1 MSSQFA
7 ASFHSA
13 SKASATTLFILS
25 RMPDLAAPLVRV
37 ERGGVEEAIHLGH
50 LAVVDAG
57 GRLQASL
64 GDPGRVTYFRSCAKP
79 FQAIGSLSAGIA
91 ARYELGA
98 EHIAIMAASHN
109 GEPRHVEIVRDLL
122 RRAGIAESDL
132 QCGAHWPYY
141 EPAATAARQQMDEPL
156 AVFNNCS
163 GKHAGML
170 AAARA
175 PGAPLDTYLDPTHPV
190 QQRIRDTV
198 EALTRCPPAEIHYG
212 IDGCSAP
219 NAAVPL
225 TAMARSFAAL
235 MTATDETPRT
245 VAAAMTQHPYLIGGT
260 DRFDTRLMEVTSG
273 RLLAKGGAAGAHCTG
288 DRRSGR
294 GLAVKLD
301 SGDGTWT
308 AVAVMAALE
317 QPGWLDQ
324 GESEA
329 LSSFAMPTLRNHKR
343 VAVGTV
349 RPVFR
354 DLVTAV

>member
-1 MSSQFA
+1 
-7 ASFHSA
+7 
-13 SKASATTLFILS
+13 
-25 RMPDLAAPLVRV
+25 
-37 ERGGVEEAIHLGH
+37 
-50 LAVVDAG
+50 
-57 GRLQASL
+57 
-64 GDPGRVTYFRSCAKP
+64 
-79 FQAIGSLSAGIA
+79 
-91 ARYELGA
+91 
-98 EHIAIMAASHN
+98 MAASHS

-122 RRAGIAESDL
+122 RRTGIDESAL

-141 EPAATAARQQMDEPL
+141 EPAASAARRAMEEPL

-175 PGAPLDTYLDPTHPV
+175 LDAPLDTYLDPEHPV
-190 QQRIRDTV
+190 QQRIRDV
-198 EALTRCPPAEIHYG
+198 IEAFTGCPPAKIHYG

-225 TAMARSFAAL
+225 AAMARSFAAL
-235 MTATDETPRT
+235 LTSTDETPSS
-245 VAAAMTQHPYLIGGT
+245 VAAAMRQQPFLIGGT
-260 DRFDTRLMEVTSG
+260 DRFDTRLMDVTGG

-317 QPGWLDQ
+317 RLGWLEA
-324 GESEA
+324 GEREA
-329 LSSFAMPTLRNHKR
+329 LSNFAHPTLRNHKR
-343 VAVGTV
+343 LAVGTV
-349 RPVFR
+349 RPAFR
-354 DLVTAV
+354 DLVTAR

>member
-1 MSSQFA
+1 
-7 ASFHSA
+7 
-13 SKASATTLFILS
+13 
-25 RMPDLAAPLVRV
+25 MPNPAAPLVSV
-37 ERGGVEEAIHLGH
+37 ERGGVEEAIQLGH
-50 LAVVDAG
+50 LAVVDADG
-57 GRLQASL
+57 QVYASL

-91 ARYELGA
+91 ARYGLGA
-98 EHIAIMAASHN
+98 EHIAIMAASHS

-122 RRAGIAESDL
+122 RRAGIAESAL

-141 EPAATAARQQMDEPL
+141 EPAATAARHQMDEPL

-170 AAARA
+170 AAAHA
-175 PGAPLDTYLDPTHPV
+175 LDAPLETYLDPTHPV
-190 QQRIRDTV
+190 QQRIRGV
-198 EALTRCPPAEIHYG
+198 IEAFTGCPPAVIHYG

-225 TAMARSFAAL
+225 AAMAKSFAGL
-235 MTATDETPRT
+235 LTSTDEIPMS
-245 VAAAMTQHPYLIGGT
+245 VVAAMTQHPFLIGGT
-260 DRFDTRLMEVTSG
+260 DRFDTRLMDVTGG

-294 GLAVKLD
+294 GLAVKFD

-308 AVAVMAALE
+308 AVAVMGALE
-317 QPGWLDQ
+317 RLGWLDH
-324 GESEA
+324 GERKA
-329 LSSFAMPTLRNHKR
+329 LSTFALPTLRNHKR
-343 VAVGTV
+343 EAVGTV

>member
-1 MSSQFA
+1 
-7 ASFHSA
+7 
-13 SKASATTLFILS
+13 
-25 RMPDLAAPLVRV
+25 MPNLAAPLVRV

-50 LAVVDAG
+50 LAVADAG
-57 GRLQASL
+57 GRLQARL

-98 EHIAIMAASHN
+98 EPVANRAAPHE
-109 GEPRHVEIVRDLL
+109 GDPRHVEIVRDLL

-141 EPAATAARQQMDEPL
+141 EPAATAARHEMEEPL

-175 PGAPLDTYLDPTHPV
+175 LNAPLDTCLDPAHPV
-190 QQRIRDTV
+190 QQRIRGV
-198 EALTRCPPAEIHYG
+198 IEAFTRCPPAEILYG

-225 TAMARSFAAL
+225 AAMARSFAAL

-245 VAAAMTQHPYLIGGT
+245 VAAAMTEHPYLIGGT
-260 DRFDTRLMEVTSG
+260 DRFDTRLMDVTGG

-308 AVAVMAALE
+308 SAAAMAALE
-317 QPGWLDQ
+317 QLGQL
-324 GESEA
+324 
-329 LSSFAMPTLRNHKR
+329 H
-343 VAVGTV
+343 
-349 RPVFR
+349 
-354 DLVTAV
+354 

>member
-1 MSSQFA
+1 
-7 ASFHSA
+7 
-13 SKASATTLFILS
+13 
-25 RMPDLAAPLVRV
+25 MPKLAVPLVRV
-37 ERGGVEEAIHLGH
+37 ERGEVEEAIHLGQV
-50 LAVVDAG
+50 AVVDSEG
-57 GRLQASL
+57 QVHASL

-79 FQAIGSLSAGIA
+79 LQAIGSLSTGIA
-91 ARYELGA
+91 GRYELGA
-98 EHIAIMAASHN
+98 EHIAIMAASHS
-109 GEPRHVEIVRDLL
+109 GEPRHVKIVRDLL
-122 RRAGIAESDL
+122 RRAGIAESAL

-141 EPAATAARQQMDEPL
+141 EPAATSARHQMDEPL

-175 PGAPLDTYLDPTHPV
+175 LNAPLESYLDPAHPV
-190 QQRIRDTV
+190 QQRIRGVIED
-198 EALTRCPPAEIHYG
+198 LTGCPPAVIHYG

-225 TAMARSFAAL
+225 AAMARSFAAL
-235 MTATDETPRT
+235 LTSTDELPMT
-245 VAAAMTQHPYLIGGT
+245 VVAAMTQHPFLIGGT
-260 DRFDTRLMEVTSG
+260 DRFDTRLMEVTGG
-273 RLLAKGGAAGAHCTG
+273 RLIAKGGAAGAHCTG
-288 DRRSGR
+288 DRRSKH

-317 QPGWLDQ
+317 QLGWLDQ
-324 GESEA
+324 SEREA
-329 LSSFAMPTLRNHKR
+329 LSNFARPTLRNHKK

-354 DLVTAV
+354 DLVTAM

>member
-13 SKASATTLFILS
+13 SKASGTTLFILS
-25 RMPDLAAPLVRV
+25 RMPNLATPLVRV
-37 ERGGVEEAIHLGH
+37 ERGEVEEAIHLGH

-141 EPAATAARQQMDEPL
+141 GPAATAARHELDEAL

-175 PGAPLDTYLDPTHPV
+175 LDGPLESYLDPPHPFLHPSPAAFA
-190 QQRIRDTV
+190 RSTD
-198 EALTRCPPAEIHYG
+198 CPPSAIHY
-212 IDGCSAP
+212 
-219 NAAVPL
+219 
-225 TAMARSFAAL
+225 
-235 MTATDETPRT
+235 
-245 VAAAMTQHPYLIGGT
+245 
-260 DRFDTRLMEVTSG
+260 
-273 RLLAKGGAAGAHCTG
+273 
-288 DRRSGR
+288 
-294 GLAVKLD
+294 
-301 SGDGTWT
+301 W
-308 AVAVMAALE
+308 
-317 QPGWLDQ
+317 
-324 GESEA
+324 
-329 LSSFAMPTLRNHKR
+329 
-343 VAVGTV
+343 
-349 RPVFR
+349 
-354 DLVTAV
+354 

>member
-1 MSSQFA
+1 MPNPA
-7 ASFHSA
+7 AA
-13 SKASATTLFILS
+13 
-25 RMPDLAAPLVRV
+25 LVRV

-50 LAVVDAG
+50 LAVVDADG
-57 GRLQASL
+57 QVHASL
-64 GDPGRVTYFRSCAKP
+64 GDPGHVAYFRSCAKP
-79 FQAIGSLSAGIA
+79 FQAIGSLSTGIA
-91 ARYELGA
+91 ARYGLSA

-122 RRAGIAESDL
+122 RRAGIAEPAL

-141 EPAATAARQQMDEPL
+141 EPAATAARHQTDEPL

-175 PGAPLDTYLDPTHPV
+175 LNAPLETYLDPAHPV
-190 QQRIRDTV
+190 QQRIRGV
-198 EALTRCPPAEIHYG
+198 IEAFTGCPPAVIHYG

-225 TAMARSFAAL
+225 AAMAWSFAGL
-235 MTATDETPRT
+235 LTSTDEIPTT
-245 VAAAMTQHPYLIGGT
+245 VVAAITQHPFLIGGT
-260 DRFDTRLMEVTSG
+260 DRFDTRLMEVTGG

-288 DRRSGR
+288 DRRSRR
-294 GLAVKLD
+294 GLAIKLD
-301 SGDGTWT
+301 SGDGTWI

-317 QPGWLDQ
+317 RLGWLEQ
-324 GESEA
+324 GEREA
-329 LSSFAMPTLRNHKR
+329 LSKFAQPTLRNHKR
-343 VAVGTV
+343 QAVGTV

>member
-1 MSSQFA
+1 
-7 ASFHSA
+7 
-13 SKASATTLFILS
+13 
-25 RMPDLAAPLVRV
+25 MPNPAAPLVRV

-50 LAVVDAG
+50 LAVVDADG
-57 GRLQASL
+57 QVHVSL
-64 GDPGRVTYFRSCAKP
+64 GDPGHVTYFRSCAKP
-79 FQAIGSLSAGIA
+79 FQAIGSLAAGIA
-91 ARYELGA
+91 ARYQLGA

-122 RRAGIAESDL
+122 RRAGIAESAL
-132 QCGAHWPYY
+132 QCGAHWPYN
-141 EPAATAARQQMDEPL
+141 EPAATAARHQMDEPL

-175 PGAPLDTYLDPTHPV
+175 LNAPLQTYLDLAHPV
-190 QQRIRDTV
+190 QQRIRAVIEVFTG
-198 EALTRCPPAEIHYG
+198 CPPADIHYG
-212 IDGCSAP
+212 VDGCSAP

-225 TAMARSFAAL
+225 AAMARSFAAL
-235 MTATDETPRT
+235 LTSTEETPAT
-245 VAAAMTQHPYLIGGT
+245 VVAAMTQQPYLIGGT

-288 DRRSGR
+288 DRRSRR

-317 QPGWLDQ
+317 RLGWLDQ
-324 GESEA
+324 GEGEA
-329 LSSFAMPTLRNHKR
+329 LRNFATPTLRNHKR

-349 RPVFR
+349 RPAFR

>member
-1 MSSQFA
+1 
-7 ASFHSA
+7 
-13 SKASATTLFILS
+13 
-25 RMPDLAAPLVRV
+25 MPDLAAPLVRV

-57 GRLQASL
+57 GRVHASL
-64 GDPGRVTYFRSCAKP
+64 GDPRHLTYFRSCAKP

-91 ARYELGA
+91 ARYGLGD
-98 EHIAIMAASHN
+98 EHIAIIAASHN
-109 GEPRHVEIVRDLL
+109 GEPRHIEVVRDLL
-122 RRAGIAESDL
+122 RRAGIDESAL

-141 EPAATAARQQMDEPL
+141 EPAATAARHQMDEPL

-175 PGAPLDTYLDPTHPV
+175 LEAPLETYLDPAHPV
-190 QQRIRDTV
+190 QQRIRNV
-198 EALTRCPPAEIHYG
+198 IEAFTGCPPADIHYG
-212 IDGCSAP
+212 VDGCSAP

-225 TAMARSFAAL
+225 GAIARSFAAL
-235 MTATDETPRT
+235 LTSTDQAPSS
-245 VAAAMTQHPYLIGGT
+245 VAAAMRQQPFLIGGT
-260 DRFDTRLMEVTSG
+260 DRFDTRLMDVTGG

-317 QPGWLDQ
+317 RLGWLEA
-324 GESEA
+324 GEREA
-329 LSSFAMPTLRNHKR
+329 LSNFAHPTLRNHR
-343 VAVGTV
+343 RLAVGTV
-349 RPVFR
+349 RPAFR
-354 DLVTAV
+354 DLVTAR

>member
-1 MSSQFA
+1 
-7 ASFHSA
+7 
-13 SKASATTLFILS
+13 
-25 RMPDLAAPLVRV
+25 MPNPAAPLVRV

-57 GRLQASL
+57 GGLQASL

-79 FQAIGSLSAGIA
+79 FQAIGSLNAGIA
-91 ARYELGA
+91 ARYQLGA

-141 EPAATAARQQMDEPL
+141 EPAATAARHEMDEPL

-175 PGAPLDTYLDPTHPV
+175 LNAPLETYLEPTHPV
-190 QQRIRDTV
+190 QERIR
-198 EALTRCPPAEIHYG
+198 AAIAEFSGVGPQQVRYG
-212 IDGCSAP
+212 VDGCSAP

-235 MTATDETPRT
+235 VRTSDELPR
-245 VAAAMTQHPYLIGGT
+245 
-260 DRFDTRLMEVTSG
+260 
-273 RLLAKGGAAGAHCTG
+273 
-288 DRRSGR
+288 
-294 GLAVKLD
+294 
-301 SGDGTWT
+301 
-308 AVAVMAALE
+308 
-317 QPGWLDQ
+317 
-324 GESEA
+324 
-329 LSSFAMPTLRNHKR
+329 
-343 VAVGTV
+343 
-349 RPVFR
+349 
-354 DLVTAV
+354 